1 MVEHKFYRTGYDDVI
16 FNLTKQTYNRLN
28 EVITYKVPK
37 VGTKQ
42 APLTTSEI
50 IMTIT
55 GVLVADDSKSAEI
68 KAYEISTMI
77 AFGAMINLQ
86 IETDIVRTWEGISPS
101 FLFDIFEARTQ
112 DIKFTMKFKVDDY
125 P

>member
-1 MVEHKFYRTGYDDVI
+1 MVEHKFYRSGYDDVI
-16 FNLTKQTYNRLN
+16 FNLTKQSFNRLN

-68 KAYEISTMI
+68 KAYEISTMT